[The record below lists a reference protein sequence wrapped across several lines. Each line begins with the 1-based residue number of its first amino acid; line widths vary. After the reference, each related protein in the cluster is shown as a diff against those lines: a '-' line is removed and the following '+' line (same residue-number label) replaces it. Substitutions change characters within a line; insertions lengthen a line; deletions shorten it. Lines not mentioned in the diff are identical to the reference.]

1 MAERGEPRLDTQRA
15 IVFSPY
21 RGNRERELEST
32 AEIERQ
38 REALALFADGLEA
51 WGQCVLLLR
60 WRWLGRRLLLWR
72 SGGKVDNDRAPG
84 TTAVG
89 ALDIIGRAVEID
101 GKILAAINAVGNDH
115 LDRLCCAFRCRR
127 QSWLSCRRQIHD
139 DGHARTAAV
148 WADDVVRATEWRVDG
163 ELVTRP
169 DSLRHGHLH
178 RHEGLLHV
186 FGRFCCPLKLTSAP
200 PRVLAGDPLALCL
213 LHHVQVI
220 RKTLLHG
227 RPRAPSAR
235 GYRPHTPILF
245 FVRTSF
251 SSHPGWCDRG
261 EA

>member
-15 IVFSPY
+15 IGFSPY

-38 REALALFADGLEA
+38 REAFALFADGLEA
-51 WGQCVLLLR
+51 WGQ

-72 SGGKVDNDRAPG
+72 SGWKVENDRAPG

-115 LDRLCCAFRCRR
+115 LDLLCCAFRCRR
-127 QSWLSCRRQIHD
+127 QSWLSCCWQIHD

-169 DSLRHGHLH
+169 YSLRHGHLH
-178 RHEGLLHV
+178 RHEGLL
-186 FGRFCCPLKLTSAP
+186 
-200 PRVLAGDPLALCL
+200 
-213 LHHVQVI
+213 QVS
-220 RKTLLHG
+220 G
-227 RPRAPSAR
+227 ASV
-235 GYRPHTPILF
+235 
-245 FVRTSF
+245 VR
-251 SSHPGWCDRG
+251 
-261 EA
+261 